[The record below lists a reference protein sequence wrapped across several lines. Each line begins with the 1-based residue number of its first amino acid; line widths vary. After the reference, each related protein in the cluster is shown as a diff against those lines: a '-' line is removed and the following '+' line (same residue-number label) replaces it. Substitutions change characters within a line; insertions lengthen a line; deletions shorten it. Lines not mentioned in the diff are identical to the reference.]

1 MFRLAPFSSSPFVI
15 LNPANVSML
24 HILLEHIWGVI
35 TLDKQIFSGL
45 YNFAWNKA
53 LAVLGNSDIR
63 LTRYVNTRNVIIA
76 HRQTGRSYRCA
87 HIGEILDAGNQ
98 EKRRKLGFQLNWKL
112 DPGNREK
119 RDAKRKCLPL
129 WGKTQYPS
137 PAYVKPSVQKFT
149 RFVLLRTR
157 VSWILNF

>member
-1 MFRLAPFSSSPFVI
+1 MFRLAVFSSSPFVI
-15 LNPANVSML
+15 LNPANVSMP

-63 LTRYVNTRNVIIA
+63 YSVCKYAKRNYCTPANTPFISVCT
-76 HRQTGRSYRCA
+76 Q
-87 HIGEILDAGNQ
+87 GEMLMWNQ

-137 PAYVKPSVQKFT
+137 LTYVKPSVK
-149 RFVLLRTR
+149 
-157 VSWILNF
+157 SSLNLFCYGHVYRGY

>member
-1 MFRLAPFSSSPFVI
+1 MFRLVPFSSSPFVI
-15 LNPANVSML
+15 LNPVNVSML
-24 HILLEHIWGVI
+24 HILLEHIWGNY
-35 TLDKQIFSGL
+35 TRQANIFRSIQFRVEQSARG
-45 YNFAWNKA
+45 AWKF
-53 LAVLGNSDIR
+53 
-63 LTRYVNTRNVIIA
+63 RYKTYSVCKYAKRNYCTPANRPLISVCA
-76 HRQTGRSYRCA
+76 HRGNP
-87 HIGEILDAGNQ
+87 DAGNQ